1 MPHDAYDLQRFLQ
14 AQQQAY
20 APALAELQ
28 AGRKRSH
35 WIWYIFP
42 QLQGLGNSAMSQ
54 RYAIGS
60 LAEARAYLA
69 HPLLGPRLLE
79 CVRAMLAHMGSD
91 AEDIL
96 GGIDAVKFRS
106 CLTLFAAARRDEAVF
121 DAALRQFFAGQPDP
135 RTLALLQRQC

>member
-1 MPHDAYDLQRFLQ
+1 MTHDEFDLQRFLQ
-14 AQQQAY
+14 AQEQAY
-20 APALAELQ
+20 APALAELK

-42 QLQGLGNSAMSQ
+42 QLQGLGYSAMSQ
-54 RYAIGS
+54 RYAIGG

-79 CVRAMLAHMGSD
+79 CVRALLLHTGSD
-91 AEDIL
+91 AVDIL

-106 CLTLFAAARRDEAVF
+106 CLTLFAAAAPEQPLF
-121 DAALRQFFAGQPDP
+121 EQALQAFFAGVPDQNTV
-135 RTLALLQRQC
+135 TLLRRQD